1 MSRLQS
7 ELDRLYRPLLQPRS
21 EVGAQPAG
29 LVDASG
35 RVRCMV
41 MELRHPPNWEV
52 LSRVWQG
59 VQAELELPAPAIAVS
74 GTEGLQLWFSLAEPV
89 PVAQAHAFLAG
100 LQRRF
105 LADIDA
111 RRVVL
116 MPTADASALHP
127 ERHATLVPALQEQTG
142 NWSAFL
148 AQDLAPIFADTPWL
162 DVPPNEEGQATLLRS
177 IAVAKP
183 QVFLEAC
190 DKLAM
195 GSPLQPSNAP
205 AAAAATVAVDPGPG
219 PGHQSP
225 AAVPADGDPK
235 RFLAQVMN
243 DGTVPMALRIEAAKA
258 LLQHATR

>member
-1 MSRLQS
+1 
-7 ELDRLYRPLLQPRS
+7 
-21 EVGAQPAG
+21 
-29 LVDASG
+29 
-35 RVRCMV
+35 MV
-41 MELRHPPNWEV
+41 MELRSPPNWEL

-74 GTEGLQLWFSLAEPV
+74 GTEGLQLWFSLAQAV

-116 MPTADASALHP
+116 MPTTDASALHP

-148 AQDLAPIFADTPWL
+148 APDLAPVFADTPWL
-162 DVPPNEEGQATLLRS
+162 DVSPSEEGQAALLRS
-177 IAVAKP
+177 IAVTKP
-183 QVFLEAC
+183 EVFLEAC
-190 DKLAM
+190 EKLAT

-205 AAAAATVAVDPGPG
+205 APAVAAVAIDPGPG

-225 AAVPADGDPK
+225 AAADGDPK
-235 RFLAQVMN
+235 RFLVQVMN